1 MPRRGWFHGEMT
13 RLEMNHPLNCT
24 ERKSHD
30 RGLTDWRKARDQP
43 MVKEWRVFQSDAE
56 TRDLS
61 ESRE

>member
-1 MPRRGWFHGEMT
+1 MT